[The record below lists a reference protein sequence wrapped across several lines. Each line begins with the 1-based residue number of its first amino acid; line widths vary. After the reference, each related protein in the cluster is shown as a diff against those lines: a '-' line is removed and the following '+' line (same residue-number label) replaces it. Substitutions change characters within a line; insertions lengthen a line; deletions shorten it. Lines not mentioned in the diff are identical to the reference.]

1 MFKNYRHV
9 NTRNIYGSVGIKK
22 VTLDN
27 YKIAGKI
34 SILQFMLALGLS
46 ALIITLV
53 LDYFL

>member
-1 MFKNYRHV
+1 MFKNYRHI
-9 NTRNIYGSVGIKK
+9 NTHNIYGIVGIKK

-46 ALIITLV
+46 ALVMTLV